1 MGDVTESS
9 SGRAPI
15 AFVLSL
21 PIDTP
26 AGAAGR
32 EGVPEFDIE
41 TADAAVLG
49 RYEALVLDIDLS
61 GPQVVQHT
69 RQLLSKLPHRPKL
82 IFAVERGAR
91 RHLHTIQA
99 NALGAN
105 ALVAHPAS
113 MASIRALDG
122 ASAPIK
128 SPSVTRSE
136 RPSIAAGVRML
147 EASFAAIASGAPLDV
162 DEAVDASRQ
171 LLSGLGQ
178 EDLTSWL
185 DVVRQHHSGTFQH
198 CLLVTGTTAA
208 LANRARLPERERML
222 LTMAAL
228 LHDIGKAEIP
238 NSILDKPSRLTDEE
252 FAIIRRHPTTAADYL
267 RRQKDVPPAVIDAV
281 LHHHEHLDGTGYP
294 AGLKGNSISLLART
308 LTVCDIYGALV
319 EERSYKPAKTPAEAL
334 YVLISMAQAGKVDFR
349 LVRTLADAI
358 GTVLPQR
365 EAVAARA

>member
-9 SGRAPI
+9 GGRAPI

-32 EGVPEFDIE
+32 ESVPDFDVE
-41 TADAAVLG
+41 TADAAILG
-49 RYEALVLDIDLS
+49 HYEALVLDIDLS
-61 GPQVVQHT
+61 SPQVVQHT
-69 RQLLSKLPHRPKL
+69 RQLLSRLPHRPRL

-113 MASIRALDG
+113 MAAIRALDG
-122 ASAPIK
+122 TSAPIK
-128 SPSVTRSE
+128 SPSLTRSE

-147 EASFAAIASGAPLDV
+147 EVSFAAIASGAPLDV
-162 DEAVDASRQ
+162 DQAADASRQ

-185 DVVRQHHSGTFQH
+185 DVVRQHHTGTFQH
-198 CLLVTGTTAA
+198 CLLVTGATAA
-208 LANRARLPERERML
+208 LANHARLPERERML

-228 LHDIGKAEIP
+228 IHDIGKAEIP
-238 NSILDKPSRLTDEE
+238 NSILDKPSKLTEEE
-252 FAIIRRHPTTAADYL
+252 FAVIRRHPRIGADYL
-267 RRQKDVPPAVIDAV
+267 KRQQGVPALVIDAV
-281 LHHHEHLDGTGYP
+281 LQHHEYLDGSGYP
-294 AGLKGNSISLLART
+294 SGLKANAITPLARI
-308 LTVCDIYGALV
+308 LTVCDVYGALV
-319 EERSYKPAKTPAEAL
+319 EERSYKPAKSPAEAL

-365 EAVAARA
+365 EAAMA